1 MVVQV
6 VQGYGLVLVSSIKTG
21 TVQALGGFVPSNVKN
36 SVNDL
41 ICLGLCLTSLQYSW
55 MHYHNKKH
63 NRAVTTSAQT
73 SSFNAYPN
81 IKEVTYMGDRAK
93 DDGGCD
99 GR

>member
-6 VQGYGLVLVSSIKTG
+6 VQDYGLVLVSSIKTG
-21 TVQALGGFVPSNVKN
+21 TVQASSGFVPSNVKN

-41 ICLGLCLTSLQYSW
+41 LKALSYQFVVLMDALSQQKDHCV
-55 MHYHNKKH
+55 
-63 NRAVTTSAQT
+63 VTTLAQT
-73 SSFNAYPN
+73 SSFNAYQN
-81 IKEVTYMGDRAK
+81 RKEVKYMYDRAK